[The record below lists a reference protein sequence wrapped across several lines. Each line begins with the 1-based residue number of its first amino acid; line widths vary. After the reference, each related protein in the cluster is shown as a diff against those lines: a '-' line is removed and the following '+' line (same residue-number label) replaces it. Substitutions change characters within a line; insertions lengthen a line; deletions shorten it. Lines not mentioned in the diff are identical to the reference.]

1 MGSES
6 LNTVEKVVLVRLY
19 GKLGRLFGREH
30 RLSVSSVREAI
41 RALCIMIPGFELWME
56 TSQERGITYA
66 IFNGERNISERDL
79 QLDGVH
85 DVIRI
90 APVTIGS
97 KKNGMFQTIFGA
109 VLVAV
114 GFVLSFTP
122 AAVASP
128 FLYKMGA
135 AMMLGGIAQML
146 VPTGTQ
152 GMTTETKDTRKS
164 YSFGAPVNQVAAGSG
179 VPLLYGI
186 REIGGVLISGGIY
199 AEDKN

>member
-1 MGSES
+1 MSSET

-19 GKLGRLFGREH
+19 GKLGTLFGREH

-41 RALCIMIPGFELWME
+41 RALCIMIPGFELWLE

-66 IFNGERNISERDL
+66 IFNGERNIREQDL

-85 DVIRI
+85 EVIRI
-90 APVTIGS
+90 APVIIGS
-97 KKNGMFQTIFGA
+97 KKNGAFQTIFGA

-122 AAVASP
+122 YEAASP

-135 AMMLGGIAQML
+135 VMMLGGVAQML
-146 VPTGTQ
+146 VPAGTQ
-152 GMTTETKDTRKS
+152 GMTNESKDTRKS
-164 YSFGAPVNQVAAGSG
+164 YSFGAPTNQVVAGAG

-199 AEDKN
+199 AENQN

>member
-19 GKLGRLFGREH
+19 GKLGTLFGREH

-41 RALCIMIPGFELWME
+41 RALCIMIPGFELWLE

-66 IFNGERNISERDL
+66 IFNGERNIREQDL

-85 DVIRI
+85 EVIRI
-90 APVTIGS
+90 APVIIGS
-97 KKNGMFQTIFGA
+97 KKNGAFQTIFGA

-122 AAVASP
+122 YAAASP

-135 AMMLGGIAQML
+135 AMMLGGVAQML
-146 VPTGTQ
+146 VPAGTQ
-152 GMTTETKDTRKS
+152 GMTNESKDTRKS
-164 YSFGAPVNQVAAGSG
+164 YSFGAPANQVAAGSG
-179 VPLLYGI
+179 VPILYGI

-199 AEDKN
+199 AEDQN

>member
-135 AMMLGGIAQML
+135 ATMLGGIAQML

>member
-6 LNTVEKVVLVRLY
+6 LNTVEKIVLVRLY

-41 RALCIMIPGFELWME
+41 RAMCIMIPGFEMWLE
-56 TSQERGITYA
+56 NSQERGITYA
-66 IFNGERNISERDL
+66 IFNGERNIREQDL

-85 DVIRI
+85 EVIRI
-90 APVTIGS
+90 APVIIGS
-97 KKNGMFQTIFGA
+97 KKGGMFQTIFGA
-109 VLVAV
+109 VLVAA

-146 VPTGTQ
+146 VPSGTQ
-152 GMTTETKDTRKS
+152 GMTSETKDTRKS
-164 YSFGAPVNQVAAGSG
+164 YSFGAPVNQVAAGNA
-179 VPLLYGI
+179 VPLLYGQ